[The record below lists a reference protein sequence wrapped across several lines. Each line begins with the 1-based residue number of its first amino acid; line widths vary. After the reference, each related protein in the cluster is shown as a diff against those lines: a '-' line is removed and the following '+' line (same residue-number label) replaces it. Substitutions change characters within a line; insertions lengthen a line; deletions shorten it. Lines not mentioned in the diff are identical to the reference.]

1 MATLTTAV
9 VNAGY
14 PISGAPL
21 QVQRGTINYF
31 SVVKNISQLYDN
43 NTLRDTVPQTDF
55 TSNTARNSLV
65 YNNPVTFVA
74 LVGTTPY
81 QSVVKYV
88 AYTES
93 EPIIQVEMKT
103 NPYYYANVRLVNS
116 SVNETK
122 EGTVGFYHNVAV
134 HSFATT
140 STELV
145 VDPKTNLAANA
156 INSLT
161 LTSVNEE
168 PIAVMN
174 NANFNQNLGTRSV
187 LQQDSGNVVQIFTK
201 PFFSGVANNI
211 TGTISVASVMDTTTF
226 NKTLGTRD
234 GKLITTPSE
243 EPIFVLNVA
252 NTYTNQNSPAQ
263 VVLNNVSTRIVEQNN
278 NLGRLNSTAIQPKG
292 TEAGNIG
299 FAQAFGNTTIVGKWF

>member
-14 PISGAPL
+14 PTSGAPL
-21 QVQRGTINYF
+21 QVPRGTTSFF
-31 SVVKNISQLYDN
+31 SVVKNVSQYYDN
-43 NTLRDTVPQTDF
+43 NSLRATVPQTDF
-55 TSNTARNSLV
+55 TASTARNSLV

-93 EPIIQVEMKT
+93 KPIIQVEMKT
-103 NPYYYANVRLVNS
+103 NPYYYANVRPVNS

-122 EGTVGFYHNVAV
+122 EGTVGFYHKVAV

-145 VDPKTNLAANA
+145 VDPKTNVTANS

-161 LTSVNEE
+161 ITSVSEEPVVVMDNKSFNTTLSTRQYIGQTSVNEE
-168 PIAVMN
+168 
-174 NANFNQNLGTRSV
+174 
-187 LQQDSGNVVQIFTK
+187 QIFTI
-201 PFFSGVANNI
+201 PFYHKIAN
-211 TGTISVASVMDTTTF
+211 ISSVSSLPVSVMNTTTF
-226 NKTLGTRD
+226 NQTLGTRD
-234 GKLITTPSE
+234 SKLITTPSE
-243 EPIFVLNVA
+243 ETIFVLNVA
-252 NTYTNQNSPAQ
+252 NTSTNQNSPAQ
-263 VVLNNVSTRIVEQNN
+263 VVLNNISTRIVEQNN
-278 NLGRLNSTAIQPKG
+278 NLGRINSTAIQPKG